1 MKKRTNKKINVYVST
16 KQDGSIY
23 IFFQMQ
29 LQSVRVK
36 ENKVKNQK
44 KKNLEEVGNVA
55 ESEDDRPMGHP
66 AQCMA
71 KLVLHLSKGDWS

>member
-1 MKKRTNKKINVYVST
+1 M
-16 KQDGSIY
+16 
-23 IFFQMQ
+23 FQPNRMDLYTFSFMMQ

-66 AQCMA
+66 A
-71 KLVLHLSKGDWS
+71 